1 MAVIWDGSAFSAAWF
16 DRRPL
21 LTGGTYTMTSV
32 PFEISGST
40 VRVWLNGDLIGNP
53 TSFGVGFATAAVTVE
68 LGKLIDAKQVLD
80 GLSPFIN
87 QWP

>member
-1 MAVIWDGSAFSAAWF
+1 MVDDGAERRSRARGR
-16 DRRPL
+16 RRPGRHDQV
-21 LTGGTYTMTSV
+21 T
-32 PFEISGST
+32 
-40 VRVWLNGDLIGNP
+40 VWLDGDLIGNP

-80 GLSPFIN
+80 GLQPFIN